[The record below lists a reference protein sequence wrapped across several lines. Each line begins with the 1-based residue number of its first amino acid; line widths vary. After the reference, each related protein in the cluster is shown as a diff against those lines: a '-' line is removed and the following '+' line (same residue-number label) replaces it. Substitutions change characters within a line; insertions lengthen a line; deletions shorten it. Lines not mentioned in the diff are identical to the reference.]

1 MLSYGFDVYY
11 CLIALYSHCGNNTCG
26 FIYSGHVRWDDNVK
40 IDEVPGGHLLQPDA
54 RNVIIHSRTSK
65 PFGKM
70 TGTLILN
77 KIN

>member
-1 MLSYGFDVYY
+1 MLQAGGSRIVFVD
-11 CLIALYSHCGNNTCG
+11 
-26 FIYSGHVRWDDNVK
+26 GHVRWDDNVK

-65 PFGKM
+65 PGKM
-70 TGTLILN
+70 TGTLILS